1 MNESLPAPAVDLAG
15 ARILA
20 VDDVPANLDVLFQTL
35 EALACEVLVARDGE
49 SALQLAARAHP
60 ELILLDV
67 MMPGIDGYETCR
79 RLKADPALRQIPV
92 LFLTAREDVEG
103 VVEGFA
109 AGGLDYILKP
119 FRGQEVVARIRT
131 HLERARFARQLAQIN
146 AHLEELVAARTRQLE
161 MKVRQLQ
168 GRDRIARHLLAVH
181 PLEESLQLVLEVTAD
196 LVGVDRAAIYVLQGD
211 RMAPAA
217 ARDQGGAVP
226 AERLAALPRPRPA
239 DGGLA
244 WEGAG
249 AALALVAIRQ
259 GRELLGALSVDRAA
273 PLSAEEEHLLESL
286 ALEAAVAINDAR
298 LRSDAAT
305 WQGCLDELL
314 SLDEKVG
321 GDEILGRLGG
331 RGDS

>member
-1 MNESLPAPAVDLAG
+1 MNEPIPVVDLAG

-35 EALACEVLVARDGE
+35 EVLACEVLVARDGE
-49 SALQLAARAHP
+49 SALQLAARTHP
-60 ELILLDV
+60 DLILLDV

-119 FRGQEVVARIRT
+119 FRGQEVIARIRT
-131 HLERARFARQLAQIN
+131 HLERARFAQQLAEIN

-181 PLEESLQLVLEVTAD
+181 PLEESLQLVLDVAAD
-196 LVGVDRAAIYVLQGD
+196 LVVVDRAALYVFQGGQLV
-211 RMAPAA
+211 PAA
-217 ARDQGGAVP
+217 AQDQEGALP
-226 AERLAALPRPRPA
+226 PERLAALARPRLEG
-239 DGGLA
+239 GGLV
-244 WEGAG
+244 WEGGAG
-249 AALALVAIRQ
+249 ALALVAIRQ
-259 GRELLGALSVDRAA
+259 EQELLGALSVDRAA
-273 PLSAEEEHLLESL
+273 PLNPEEEHLLDSL
-286 ALEAAVAINDAR
+286 ALEAAVVINDAR

-314 SLDEKVG
+314 SLDERIEGSEVLK
-321 GDEILGRLGG
+321 RLGE
-331 RGDS
+331 